1 MSKKQKKPAEPQ
13 YYVSKINTPVLNYGV
28 YVMNAS
34 EKLLYSLALLVI
46 GGAVGLIFYGGLFK
60 KDGVATFMT
69 FVSNIVVFVVVG
81 MLAVKFFLPSIA
93 DKLRKKRAEKL
104 KTQFCDFAS
113 SLTNSLASGMN
124 ITDSL
129 NATYIDLQSQYAPD
143 AFIVNEVREL
153 ISGVSN
159 NIPIEV
165 MLEDF
170 GIRSGI
176 PDIVNFS
183 TVFATCY
190 RTGGNIKNVV
200 RRTTDIIS
208 EKMMIASEIDTAMTS
223 NKLQMNIMNVLP
235 IVIVLMMRLMSS
247 AFAESF
253 SSLIGVIG
261 LTVSAGLT
269 VAAYKLG
276 KRITDIKG

>member
-34 EKLLYSLALLVI
+34 EKLLYSLVLFVI

-60 KDGVATFMT
+60 ENGVATFMT
-69 FVSNIVVFVVVG
+69 FVSNIVVFAVVG
-81 MLAVKFFLPSIA
+81 MLAVKYFLPSVA
-93 DKLRKKRAEKL
+93 DRLRKKRAEKL

-143 AFIVNEVREL
+143 AFIVNEVLEL

-176 PDIVNFS
+176 PDILNFS

-208 EKMMIASEIDTAMTS
+208 EKLMIASEIDTAMTS
-223 NKLQMNIMNVLP
+223 NKMQMNIMNVLP
-235 IVIVLMMRLMSS
+235 IVIVFMMRMMSS
-247 AFAESF
+247 AFSESF

-269 VAAYKLG
+269 VVAYKLG
-276 KRITDIKG
+276 KKITDIKG